1 MSKIP
6 NPSEMTRIKGPMLTK
21 EQLARAK
28 VRITTHLDRDL
39 LETLRKVATESGG
52 KYQAVLNQVLRQA
65 LLGESEGLL
74 SRIERLERAVFKTK
88 APQGR

>member
-6 NPSEMTRIKGPMLTK
+6 DPSKMKRIKGPVLTK
-21 EQLARAK
+21 KEFDRVK
-28 VRITTHLDRDL
+28 IRITTYLDKDL

-65 LLGESEGLL
+65 LMGETEGLL

-88 APQGR
+88 AA